1 MDECV
6 MNRNKSK
13 KKNNKKKQTKMKTH
27 SAGMYEVN
35 RIWPYIATGPNQ
47 TPDTS
52 PNRPARAAGKPW
64 EYLPLSFLISL
75 AVLTVSLSECL
86 KPE

>member
-1 MDECV
+1 
-6 MNRNKSK
+6 
-13 KKNNKKKQTKMKTH
+13 MKTH

-47 TPDTS
+47 TPDAS

-64 EYLPLSFLISL
+64 EVSAALFPDFLSCSYSSSL
-75 AVLTVSLSECL
+75 
-86 KPE
+86 